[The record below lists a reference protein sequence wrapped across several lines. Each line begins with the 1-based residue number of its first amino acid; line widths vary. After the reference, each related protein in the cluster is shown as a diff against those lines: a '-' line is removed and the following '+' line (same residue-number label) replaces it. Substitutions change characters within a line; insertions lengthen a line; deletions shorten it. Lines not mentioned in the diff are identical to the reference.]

1 MSKKELEREVL
12 KILKEKGELMFEEL
26 ATHMKVD
33 KLLLREVIASMIR
46 EGIILKVP
54 DFERGKFVYR
64 PA

>member
-12 KILKEKGELMFEEL
+12 KILKEKGELTFEEL
-26 ATHMKVD
+26 TAHMRID

-46 EGIILKVP
+46 EGIVLKVP
-54 DFERGKFVYR
+54 DFERGKFMYR